1 MKALKLLAL
10 SWFCIGIGS
19 IYAEGID
26 RIQTHAEG
34 NRIKVFVEWSL
45 SGCYHPTDSIIVD
58 NTLGEARIYR
68 TETVPECDMITH
80 NKDSFHV
87 EQGAFNELD
96 IQLYKRSWK
105 GGTEAEPVY
114 GDYFLADSKTLRLSE
129 AVYFPT
135 GTVWTEVTT
144 NLLDETYCMINTYE
158 VAGDTTINETVYRK
172 VLLNGNALYALREQ
186 DDKVYLMSLQFPEQE
201 QERLAYDFAWEVGKT
216 LYFQYMD
223 AASDEYVPMCT
234 IQEIDQVQLA
244 DGQLYD
250 YAEGYIRGIG
260 GKSGIFQHMMAHPDN
275 GDQIHLLCFSRNR
288 TLIYQNKEYAG
299 CESCERAEYTPLV
312 DESLTWSYCDVVKRD
327 MDQYD
332 MTYTRY
338 YFKGDTTIN
347 GTTYKKLYQEDCD
360 GAIDCVAAMREDGMK
375 VYMADNELTD
385 VGEKLIYDFG
395 LTIGDAMGGDV
406 LLATSLVQTE
416 DGERIKF
423 DFGFDTWIEGI
434 GSLERQ
440 LHLPLSPVL
449 LYELG
454 VRLNWQKRDGVIVYK
469 TDGFWFK
476 ENECETSLSPIL
488 PAAQGI
494 RITQPAQGVLCIATD
509 AEEAFDVDIYDLSGQ
524 RLLSCQG
531 TNGQRLDVSV
541 LPAGVYLLSID
552 GMGMRKFVKQ

>member
-1 MKALKLLAL
+1 MRKAFLSLACL
-10 SWFCIGIGS
+10 AVIGHG
-19 IYAEGID
+19 Y
-26 RIQTHAEG
+26 
-34 NRIKVFVEWSL
+34 
-45 SGCYHPTDSIIVD
+45 
-58 NTLGEARIYR
+58 
-68 TETVPECDMITH
+68 
-80 NKDSFHV
+80 
-87 EQGAFNELD
+87 
-96 IQLYKRSWK
+96 
-105 GGTEAEPVY
+105 
-114 GDYFLADSKTLRLSE
+114 SE
-129 AVYFPT
+129 AYFPT

-144 NLLDETYCMINTYE
+144 NLFDETYCMINTYE

-186 DDKVYLMSLQFPEQE
+186 DDKVYLMFLQLPEQK

-250 YAEGYIRGIG
+250 YAEDYIRGIG
-260 GKSGIFQHMMAHPDN
+260 GKSGIFQHMMAQPTN
-275 GDQIHLLCFSRNR
+275 GDQTSLLCFSRNR

-360 GAIDCVAAMREDGMK
+360 GVIDCVAAMREDGMK

-395 LTIGDAMGGDV
+395 LTVGDAMGGDV

-494 RITQPAQGVLCIATD
+494 RITQPAQGVLCITTD
-509 AEEAFDVDIYDLSGQ
+509 AEKAFDVDIYDLSGQ
-524 RLLSCQG
+524 RLLSWQG